1 MTMVLEIN
9 VCSLDLQGIKKK
21 RFTKRLKK
29 TFAAINQV
37 YFKWGYNP
45 FQKQPPE
52 VFYKKAVLKFCNIL
66 RKTPVL
72 ESLFNKIT
80 GLQVCN
86 FIKKRLT
93 GVFLWIL
100 RNFQTYF
107 EEHLEDVRLLIKP
120 GIQERGTEC
129 GECGE
134 RGECSLGSRGMLL
147 CYYSRECWRRFLGM
161 FEKIPGNVQKDSGE
175 CWKRFRGMF
184 KRIPGNVQKD
194 SGECSKGFRGM
205 FEKIPGKLKVTL
217 ILILKNF

>member
-1 MTMVLEIN
+1 MFT
-9 VCSLDLQGIKKK
+9 GFARHKKKK

-72 ESLFNKIT
+72 EPLFNKIT

-134 RGECSLGSRGMLL
+134 RGEC
-147 CYYSRECWRRFLGM
+147 
-161 FEKIPGNVQKDSGE
+161 
-175 CWKRFRGMF
+175 WKRFRGMF